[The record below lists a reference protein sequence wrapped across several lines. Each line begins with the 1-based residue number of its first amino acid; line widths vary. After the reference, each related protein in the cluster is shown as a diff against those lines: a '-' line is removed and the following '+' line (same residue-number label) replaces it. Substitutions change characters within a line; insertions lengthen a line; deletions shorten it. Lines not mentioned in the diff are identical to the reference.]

1 MSEAVE
7 QSVSPEWRRQVSR
20 MEMRELMEKF
30 RREADTHRSMML
42 RRGLGVAS
50 EWKAFKQF
58 LLDVGPCPSP
68 AHLLMPIYEHEKS
81 YGPGKVH
88 WAPPGTKPKPA
99 PPRPPTATNGG
110 FGQWATLNG
119 ETVSVSALSSTLAT
133 PLQPI
138 LRAMNEGA
146 SPDKVANEVKTA
158 DQMVNRK
165 AIWLPAD
172 EKRRETFLMAFR
184 AWRLAVRPE
193 VQSHAT
199 PAFLFL
205 YTCLPVMR
213 DSRDELMRLDLWKP
227 LTHSKWSAREAHVAW
242 KRYCEMLPRA
252 QVALS
257 NAKPQKAISGSR
269 AGVVRRTGAQDRP
282 SRTMRAM
289 ARRRIKRSI
298 CGRT

>member
-1 MSEAVE
+1 MSEALE
-7 QSVSPEWRRQVSR
+7 QNVSPDWRRQVSR

-68 AHLLMPIYEHEKS
+68 THLLMPIYEHEKS

-88 WAPPGTKPKPA
+88 WAPPGTKPRPA
-99 PPRPPTATNGG
+99 PPRPPSASNGG

-158 DQMVNRK
+158 DKLVNRN

-257 NAKPQKAISGSR
+257 EVKAYSSFSLESELDVLCARIMEAEKRLRIGNNP
-269 AGVVRRTGAQDRP
+269 RP
-282 SRTMRAM
+282 ATQSA
-289 ARRRIKRSI
+289 A
-298 CGRT
+298 

>member
-257 NAKPQKAISGSR
+257 EVKAYSSFSLESELDVLCARIIEAEKRLRIGVKPKA
-269 AGVVRRTGAQDRP
+269 AA
-282 SRTMRAM
+282 A
-289 ARRRIKRSI
+289 
-298 CGRT
+298 